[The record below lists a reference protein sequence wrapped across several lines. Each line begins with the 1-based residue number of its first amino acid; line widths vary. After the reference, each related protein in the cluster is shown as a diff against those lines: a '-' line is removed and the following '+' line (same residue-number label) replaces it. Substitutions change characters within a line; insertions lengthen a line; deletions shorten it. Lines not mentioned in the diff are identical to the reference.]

1 MMTYEERT
9 RIIGAWLQEELKR
22 YDLPA
27 NHTTDRARQEM
38 ESMVEDINSEIV
50 NVSNQSNLDHVLSK
64 MAQDVR
70 KNNRSRSWPTIYN
83 FVKAAQKC
91 SKETVPA
98 IGGSS
103 GSSEE
108 FKIDEDELAA
118 KRMNAG
124 EGVAVTYVTG
134 LGADRLLEKN
144 LVTLSVIDMYRE
156 GVEQQAAEAQA
167 ALQPAETDPIFEN
180 PFG

>member
-1 MMTYEERT
+1 MMNYEERT
-9 RIIGAWLQEELKR
+9 RIIGGWLQEELKR

-70 KNNRSRSWPTIYN
+70 KNNRSRAWPTIYN
-83 FVKAAQKC
+83 FCKAAKKC
-91 SKETVPA
+91 SEQTTPA
-98 IGGSS
+98 ITGT
-103 GSSEE
+103 SEP
-108 FKIDEDELAA
+108 FVIDEDELAA

-144 LVTLSVIDMYRE
+144 LVTMNVIDMYRE

-180 PFG
+180 PY

>member
-1 MMTYEERT
+1 QRATDSRDLEQLPDREEVNPMMSYEERT
-9 RIIGAWLQEELKR
+9 RTIGAWLQEELKR

-91 SKETVPA
+91 SEQTTPA
-98 IGGSS
+98 IS
-103 GSSEE
+103 GTSEP
-108 FKIDEDELAA
+108 FTIDEDELAA

-124 EGVAVTYVTG
+124 ENVAVTYVTG

-144 LVTLSVIDMYRE
+144 LVTMNVIQMYRE
-156 GVEQQAAEAQA
+156 GI
-167 ALQPAETDPIFEN
+167 PY
-180 PFG
+180 

>member
-1 MMTYEERT
+1 MMSYEERT
-9 RIIGAWLQEELKR
+9 RTIGAWLQEELKR

-91 SKETVPA
+91 SEQTTPA
-98 IGGSS
+98 IS
-103 GSSEE
+103 GTSEP
-108 FKIDEDELAA
+108 FTIDEDELAA

-124 EGVAVTYVTG
+124 ENVAVTYVTG

-144 LVTLSVIDMYRE
+144 LVTMNVIQMYRE
-156 GVEQQAAEAQA
+156 GI
-167 ALQPAETDPIFEN
+167 PY
-180 PFG
+180 